1 MIKRRLLIFTALTS
15 VLLFTSCLKDA
26 KDTLEDIEQRTRCVE
41 LLGEFT
47 TNGGNKTCA
56 QQATDIDKILR
67 DCGEFLTQEQ
77 KDELNTA
84 KENCSDN

>member
-1 MIKRRLLIFTALTS
+1 MKIR
-15 VLLFTSCLKDA
+15 VLKFAFIAGAFFLSSCVKAA
-26 KDTLEDIEQRTRCVE
+26 KDLVEDIDQRTRCVE
-41 LLGEFT
+41 LLSDFT
-47 TNGGNKTCA
+47 SSGGDKTCA
-56 QQATDIDKILR
+56 QQITDIDNILR

>member
-1 MIKRRLLIFTALTS
+1 MKTAVLKSAFIAGLLCLS
-15 VLLFTSCLKDA
+15 SCVKAA
-26 KDTLEDIEQRTRCVE
+26 KDLVEDIDQRTKCVE
-41 LLGEFT
+41 LLGDFT
-47 TNGGNKTCA
+47 TSGGDKTCA
-56 QQATDIDKILR
+56 QQTTDIDNILR